1 MKALGYFTTPKVT
14 KAAYKATGLDT
25 AKRSA
30 DILLQARFQAID
42 GNYYTLWLNRE
53 IELKGR
59 GLKERNGRIAVVT
72 ENYYEKLNA
81 KYNVLTDF

>member
-14 KAAYKATGLDT
+14 KSAYKATELDN

-30 DILLQARFQAID
+30 DSLLQAID
-42 GNYYTLWLNRE
+42 GNYYTLWLNKE

-59 GLKERNGRIAVVT
+59 GLKELNGRMAVVT
-72 ENYYEKLNA
+72 ENYYEKLKT